1 MRYIKKRS
9 QNHTMVLWLMILPA
23 IVAVLIFHYWP
34 MYGIQLAFRKY
45 SFKAGLTG
53 GEFVG
58 LTYFKQ
64 FVTSYQFSRLMK
76 NTFLLCLV
84 NILFNFPLP
93 ILMALTFNQI
103 RNKRAK
109 SLMQTVS
116 YMPHFIS
123 TVVMVSLL
131 TVLFSP
137 DVGVIG
143 QRLKNSGLVSMN
155 LLGSTQS
162 FLWMYVLSDVWQH
175 CGWNCIIY
183 LAALSSVDTQLY
195 DACRIDGANR
205 FQVICYIDFPA
216 IVPSVLILLILSMGN
231 LLNTGF
237 EKVYLMQNSMNL
249 SVSEVISTH
258 VYKVGMESNQFSY
271 AAAVG
276 LFSTLIN
283 FVFLMVTNMLSRR
296 FSETSLW

>member
-1 MRYIKKRS
+1 MRHSVSKKN
-9 QNHTMVLWLMILPA
+9 QTIVLWLMILPA
-23 IVAVLIFHYWP
+23 IITVLIFNYWP

-58 LTYFKQ
+58 LSYFRQ
-64 FVTSYQFSRLMK
+64 FVTSYQFPRLMK
-76 NTFLLCLV
+76 NTFLLCLT

-93 ILMALTFNQI
+93 ILMALMFNQI
-103 RNKRAK
+103 RSKRAK

-123 TVVMVSLL
+123 TVVLVSLL
-131 TVLFSP
+131 TVMFSP

-143 QRLKNSGLVSMN
+143 QRLKSSGLVTVN

-195 DACRIDGANR
+195 DACKIDGASR
-205 FQVICYIDFPA
+205 FQTIRYIDFPA
-216 IVPSVLILLILSMGN
+216 IIPSIMILLILSMGN

-249 SVSEVISTH
+249 SASEVISTH

-283 FVFLMVTNMLSRR
+283 FVFLMATNLFARR
-296 FSETSLW
+296 YSETSLW